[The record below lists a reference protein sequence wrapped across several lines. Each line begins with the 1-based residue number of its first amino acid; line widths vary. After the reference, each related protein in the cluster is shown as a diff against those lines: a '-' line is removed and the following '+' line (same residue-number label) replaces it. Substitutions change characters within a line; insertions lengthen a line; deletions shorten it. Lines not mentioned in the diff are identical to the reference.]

1 MLILHLQNKGKIMNS
16 VRKTGGKNN
25 ELEVLTKDREIYL
38 HKNRNDF
45 SIDSFNSKIASNDDA
60 YEGSTEFQDIES
72 LITDLRKLDV
82 SESQIVEIK
91 KLWNLL

>member
-1 MLILHLQNKGKIMNS
+1 MNS

-25 ELEVLTKDREIYL
+25 ELEVLTKGREIYL
-38 HKNRNDF
+38 HKNRSDF
-45 SIDSFNSKIASNDDA
+45 SIDSFNSKIASNDEA

-82 SESQIVEIK
+82 SDSQIVEIK